1 MAKKATI
8 KTISSGYASNTQ
20 LNFNFAALNTKFDN
34 TLSLDGSTPNS
45 MGADLDMN
53 GNDILNT
60 GNFDVDTLTVDGATI
75 GAAIT
80 AAAGNITTIFWEGAY
95 AGGTAYTVNDGVS
108 YNGSSYV
115 CILNSTGNL
124 PTNATYW
131 EVFAAAGTDGED
143 GDGSGDMLVA
153 TYDPTAVAG
162 DAFAMDSMAEGTT
175 TKILT
180 NTERTK
186 LSGIETAADVTD
198 ETNVK
203 AALDGATITGVT
215 KADGDKVL
223 IQDIDDSDSLKYVLA
238 SEFGADGAVLYS
250 SQTLTDAQKIQARS
264 NIGSSAV
271 PDAVIEDQKASG
283 TDGGTFTSGAWQ
295 TRVLNT
301 EVRDPDGLVSISSNQ
316 FTPTVA
322 GWVEW
327 TCPAFQT
334 ASHSTRLYNVTDSA
348 VVGTGS
354 SGSAYNANNGSSSF
368 GGAAVIAEKAYR
380 VEHYCTGTKTTNGFG
395 DGHSLGTNVYT
406 RLKFWRA

>member
-1 MAKKATI
+1 MAKTATI

-20 LNFNFAALNTKFDN
+20 LNFNFEALNNKFDN

-80 AAAGNITTIFWEGAY
+80 AAAGDITTIFWEGAY

-115 CILNSTGNL
+115 CILDSTGNL

-131 EVFAAAGTDGED
+131 EVFAAAGTDGADGADGAD

-162 DAFAMDSMAEGTT
+162 DAFAMDNMVEGTT

-186 LSGIETAADVTD
+186 LAGIEAAADVTD

-203 AALDGATITGVT
+203 AALNGATITGVT
-215 KADGDKVL
+215 KADTDQVL
-223 IQDIDDSDSLKYVLA
+223 ILDASDGNNLKQVAMSTIGGGGGLFKGDNGEIGTAPGDI
-238 SEFGADGAVLYS
+238 FRINN
-250 SQTLTDAQKIQARS
+250 QTLTVNTTIDADENA
-264 NIGSSAV
+264 SATG
-271 PDAVIEDQKASG
+271 PLVIDTGVTLTIASG
-283 TDGGTFTSGAWQ
+283 GT
-295 TRVLNT
+295 
-301 EVRDPDGLVSISSNQ
+301 LVI
-316 FTPTVA
+316 
-322 GWVEW
+322 
-327 TCPAFQT
+327 
-334 ASHSTRLYNVTDSA
+334 L
-348 VVGTGS
+348 
-354 SGSAYNANNGSSSF
+354 
-368 GGAAVIAEKAYR
+368 
-380 VEHYCTGTKTTNGFG
+380 
-395 DGHSLGTNVYT
+395 
-406 RLKFWRA
+406 